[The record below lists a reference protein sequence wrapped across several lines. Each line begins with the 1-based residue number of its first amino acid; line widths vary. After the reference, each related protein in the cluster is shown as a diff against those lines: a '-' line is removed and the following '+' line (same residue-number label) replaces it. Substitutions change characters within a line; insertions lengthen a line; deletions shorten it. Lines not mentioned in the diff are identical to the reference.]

1 MIMIQLRNS
10 TSGQTAWFPKITK
23 ETVDGYTKAE
33 SDARYV
39 KKDDYNI
46 AIGNIQ
52 KEIDDIPTDFKTIN
66 GESIVGQG
74 DIEIRATIDSGSDL
88 TVNTITTASGN
99 VDTRIANNAAAI
111 NTVQQQGLITY
122 RKISDSYSKTEVF
135 TKSETNSQID
145 DKINRRIWTGTQ
157 AQYEA
162 TAKDSSTIYIITE

>member
-23 ETVDGYTKAE
+23 ETVDSYT
-33 SDARYV
+33 
-39 KKDDYNI
+39 
-46 AIGNIQ
+46 
-52 KEIDDIPTDFKTIN
+52 
-66 GESIVGQG
+66 
-74 DIEIRATIDSGSDL
+74 
-88 TVNTITTASGN
+88 
-99 VDTRIANNAAAI
+99 
-111 NTVQQQGLITY
+111 
-122 RKISDSYSKTEVF
+122 KTEVY